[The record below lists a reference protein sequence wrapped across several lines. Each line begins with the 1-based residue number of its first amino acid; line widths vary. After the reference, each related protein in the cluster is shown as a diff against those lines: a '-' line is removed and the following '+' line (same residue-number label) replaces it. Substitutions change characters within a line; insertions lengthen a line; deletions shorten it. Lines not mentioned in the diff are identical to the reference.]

1 VIFFYGICIGLFL
14 GGLAMA
20 AFILSVV
27 RWAIGKFL
35 SDAYHKN
42 LLPLIC
48 RIEGLLV
55 VALLEI
61 RLHNFS
67 GSAFLEMYIEK
78 ALECIR
84 EHKKN
89 VMDSLEK
96 YHDWS

>member
-1 VIFFYGICIGLFL
+1 MIFFYGICIGLFL
-14 GGLAMA
+14 GILATA
-20 AFILSVV
+20 TFILSAV

-35 SDAYHKN
+35 SEAYHKN

-48 RIEGLLV
+48 RIEGLLI
-55 VALLEI
+55 VALMEMKA
-61 RLHNFS
+61 RPFD
-67 GSAFLEMYIEK
+67 GSPFLEMYIEK